1 MNERK
6 TIPIFFACD
15 EDFVK
20 YMMVT
25 LRSVIDNASKEYD
38 YKIYVLNTGISDER
52 QKLVLDMQNN
62 IFSVSFIDVNPYIDE
77 IKGKLPLRDY
87 YSMTTYYR
95 LFIAQMYPEYDKVIY
110 LDSDVVVTGDISELY
125 NHDLKGY
132 YVGAVCDQLVQQLD
146 VFGRYVEQ
154 VLDIDRNHYFNA
166 GVLLM
171 NCQALR
177 DTDFIDRFVELVNK
191 YTFIVAQDQDYLNV
205 ICKGKVSF
213 LPISWNVEASSEI
226 TIPEDEISLIHYNMT
241 AKPWKYEDCTLG
253 AYFWKYA
260 RAVSVYD
267 EIFKVH
273 ENLTNEE
280 QEMDDETSEQLFAIC
295 EQEIAKEDNY
305 LKIRGK
311 VKSQERI
318 DIIEKI
324 AQFEREGRFDEDV
337 EEDPPGRELKPE
349 DINYLPRKYS
359 SKVKRRIAYYMARK
373 FMNHMIDEKQ
383 LIIKEING
391 IENFDSLDSGAV
403 ITCNHFNAMDSFAT
417 QIAYEASKHAKV
429 WHRKRKLYRVIK
441 EGNYTSFPGFY
452 GVLMRNCNTLP
463 LSSNTK
469 TMRKFMDA
477 VHKVLTDGNFVLIY
491 PEQSMWWN
499 YKKPK
504 PLKRGGFNFA
514 ARSNVPVLPIFI
526 TMQDSDVL
534 DGDGFYV
541 QEYTINIAEPIYP
554 KPELNERQN
563 SEYMMT
569 QNAAVWKEIYEK
581 SYGVELEYST
591 DELA

>member
-1 MNERK
+1 
-6 TIPIFFACD
+6 
-15 EDFVK
+15 
-20 YMMVT
+20 MMVT
-25 LRSVIDNASKEYD
+25 LRSVIDNASKDYD

-52 QKLVLDMQNN
+52 QKLVLDMQND
-62 IFSVSFIDVNPYIDE
+62 IFSVSFVDVKHYIDE
-77 IKGKLPLRDY
+77 VKDKLPLRDY

-95 LFIAQMYPEYDKVIY
+95 LFIAHMYPEYDKVIY
-110 LDSDVVVTGDISELY
+110 LDSDLVVLGDISELY
-125 NHDLKGY
+125 NYDLKGY
-132 YVGAVCDQLVQQLD
+132 YVGAACDQLVQQLD

-154 VLDIDRNHYFNA
+154 VLGVDRNHYFNA

-177 DTDFIDRFVELVNK
+177 DTDFLDRFVELVNK

-205 ICKGKVSF
+205 ICKDKVLF
-213 LPISWNVEASSEI
+213 LPVAWDIEASSEI
-226 TIPEDEISLIHYNMT
+226 SIPENEIKLIHYNMT

-260 RAVSVYD
+260 KAVSVYD

-349 DINYLPRKYS
+349 EINYLPRKYS

-452 GVLMRNCNTLP
+452 GVLMRNCNTIP

>member
-25 LRSVIDNASKEYD
+25 LRSVIDNASKEYE
-38 YKIYVLNTGISDER
+38 YKIYVLNTGISNER
-52 QKLVLDMQNN
+52 QKLVKDMENEN
-62 IFSVSFIDVNPYIDE
+62 FSVSFVDVSPYLDKM
-77 IKGKLPLRDY
+77 KGKLPLRDY

-95 LFIAQMYPEYDKVIY
+95 LFISQMYPEYDKVIY
-110 LDSDVVVTGDISELY
+110 LDSDVVVVDDISKLY
-125 NHDLKGY
+125 AYDLKGY
-132 YVGAVCDQLVQQLD
+132 YVGAANDQLVQQLE

-154 VLDIDRNHYFNA
+154 VLGVDRNRYFNA

-177 DTDFIDRFVELVNK
+177 DTDFLDRFVELVNT

-205 ICKGKVSF
+205 ICKDKVLY
-213 LPISWNVEASSEI
+213 LPVSWNLEASSEI
-226 TIPEDEISLIHYNMT
+226 TIPENEISLIHFNMT
-241 AKPWKYEDCTLG
+241 AKPWKYEDCVLG
-253 AYFWKYA
+253 SYFWKYA
-260 RAVSVYD
+260 QNTSVYD
-267 EIFKVH
+267 DICKVRDSH
-273 ENLTNEE
+273 TKEE
-280 QEMDDETSEQLFAIC
+280 QDMDDEVSEQLFAIC

-324 AQFEREGRFDEDV
+324 AQLEREGRFDEDV
-337 EEDPPGRELKPE
+337 EADPPGRELKPE
-349 DINYLPRKYS
+349 DINYLPKRYS
-359 SKVKRRIAYYMARK
+359 TKVKRRIAYYMARK

-383 LIIKEING
+383 LIIKEIKG
-391 IENFDSLDSGAV
+391 IENFNSLNSGAV
-403 ITCNHFNAMDSFAT
+403 ITCNHFNAMDSFAM
-417 QIAYEASKHAKV
+417 QIAYEASNQK
-429 WHRKRKLYRVIK
+429 KRKFYRVIK

-469 TMRKFMDA
+469 TMRKFLNA
-477 VHKVLTDGNFVLIY
+477 VHKVLTDGHFVLVY

-514 ARSNVPVLPIFI
+514 VRSNVPVLPVFI
-526 TMQDSDVL
+526 TMEDSDVL
-534 DGDGFYV
+534 DGDGFFV
-541 QEYTINIAEPIYP
+541 QEYTINIAAPIYP
-554 KPELNERQN
+554 KPELNDREN
-563 SEYMMT
+563 SEYMMNE
-569 QNAAVWKEIYEK
+569 NARIWKEIYEE
-581 SYGVELEYST
+581 SYGIELEYST
-591 DELA
+591 DKLA

>member
-25 LRSVIDNASKEYD
+25 LRSVIDNASKEYE
-38 YKIYVLNTGISDER
+38 YKIYVLNTGISNER
-52 QKLVLDMQNN
+52 QKLVKDMENEN
-62 IFSVSFIDVNPYIDE
+62 FSVSFVDVSPYLDKM
-77 IKGKLPLRDY
+77 KGKLPLRDY

-95 LFIAQMYPEYDKVIY
+95 LFISQMYPEYDKVIY
-110 LDSDVVVTGDISELY
+110 LDSDVVVVDDISKLY
-125 NHDLKGY
+125 AYDLKGY
-132 YVGAVCDQLVQQLD
+132 YVGAANDQLVQQLE

-154 VLDIDRNHYFNA
+154 VLGVDRNRYFNA

-177 DTDFIDRFVELVNK
+177 DTDFLDRFVELVNT

-205 ICKGKVSF
+205 ICKDKVLY
-213 LPISWNVEASSEI
+213 LPVSWNLEASSEI
-226 TIPEDEISLIHYNMT
+226 TIPENEISLIHFNMT
-241 AKPWKYEDCTLG
+241 AKPWKYEDCVLG
-253 AYFWKYA
+253 SYFWKYA
-260 RAVSVYD
+260 QNTSVYD
-267 EIFKVH
+267 DICKVRDSH
-273 ENLTNEE
+273 TKEE
-280 QEMDDETSEQLFAIC
+280 QDMDDEVSEQLFAIC

-324 AQFEREGRFDEDV
+324 AQLEREGRFDEDV
-337 EEDPPGRELKPE
+337 EADPPGRELKPE
-349 DINYLPRKYS
+349 DINYLPKRYS
-359 SKVKRRIAYYMARK
+359 TKVKRRIAYYMARK

-383 LIIKEING
+383 LIIKEIKG
-391 IENFDSLDSGAV
+391 IENFNSLNSGAV
-403 ITCNHFNAMDSFAT
+403 ITCNHFNAMDSFAM
-417 QIAYEASKHAKV
+417 QIAYEASNQK
-429 WHRKRKLYRVIK
+429 KRKFYRVIK

-469 TMRKFMDA
+469 TMRKFLDA
-477 VHKVLTDGNFVLIY
+477 VHKVLTDGHFVLVY

-514 ARSNVPVLPIFI
+514 VRSNVPVLPVFI
-526 TMQDSDVL
+526 TMEDSDVL
-534 DGDGFYV
+534 DGDGFFV
-541 QEYTINIAEPIYP
+541 QEYTINIAAPIYP
-554 KPELNERQN
+554 KIGLNDREN
-563 SEYMMT
+563 SEYMMNE
-569 QNAAVWKEIYEK
+569 NARIWKEIYEE
-581 SYGVELEYST
+581 SYGIELEYST
-591 DELA
+591 DKLA